1 MSVDDRLRQGLG
13 ANASTFEPAVET
25 SLDAVRRRGRRAG
38 HARMARA
45 GGLAA
50 AAAAAAALVAVVV
63 RPEVVEDRSTAPPVA
78 ATSPTADLFSRYEAD
93 VTRPRSLAGRWTLE
107 LSGNGSAIV
116 TPPDGY
122 AGVVSGTIFTA
133 DRERLRINL
142 FVQDVCADVGN
153 GEYAWSRDGD
163 RLVLAVSND
172 SCEARTRFF
181 SDNEWAE
188 VLQP

>member
-13 ANASTFEPAVET
+13 ANAATFDPGVET

-38 HARMARA
+38 RARMARA
-45 GGLAA
+45 GGMVVAA
-50 AAAAAAALVAVVV
+50 AAAAVLVTVVV
-63 RPEVVEDRSTAPPVA
+63 RPVVLEDRSPAPSVSAP
-78 ATSPTADLFSRYEAD
+78 SPTAELFSRYAAD
-93 VTRPRSLAGRWTLE
+93 VTRPRSLAGRWAIE

-133 DRERLRINL
+133 DRARLRINL
-142 FVQDVCADVGN
+142 FAQDVCAEPGN
-153 GEYAWSRDGD
+153 GEYVWSRDGD

-181 SDNEWAE
+181 SDNEWVE
-188 VLQP
+188 VPQP